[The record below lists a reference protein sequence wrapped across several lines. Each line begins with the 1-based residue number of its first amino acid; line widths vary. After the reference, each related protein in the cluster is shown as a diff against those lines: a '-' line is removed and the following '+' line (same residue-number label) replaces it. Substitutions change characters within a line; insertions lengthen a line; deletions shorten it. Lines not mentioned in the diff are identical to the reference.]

1 MKSLKNIFEGIFDK
15 SNKDNVG
22 KSLNV
27 LFGNKYRIK
36 YQAGMNRTNLK
47 WFNGRVINKITKDME
62 YLNGDNYCYFNHDD
76 QQMKVGKLCNWI
88 EHINLTEWGFL
99 DLSNASDFKEFT
111 EKLKSELVKLGVF
124 NFSSV
129 TPDIRP
135 DIWVGKTNRY
145 GCELVIS
152 ITKNNWNYDNS
163 IQVYYEKID

>member
-1 MKSLKNIFEGIFDK
+1 MKSLKDIFEGIFDK

-99 DLSNASDFKEFT
+99 DLSSASTFKAFT
-111 EKLKSELVKLGVF
+111 EKVKSELDKLGVF
-124 NFSSV
+124 NKDLNLRNKVDPYISV
-129 TPDIRP
+129 VFRNDGSIIMLISRVSWNS
-135 DIWVGKTNRY
+135 DNRI
-145 GCELVIS
+145 EIEFDKL
-152 ITKNNWNYDNS
+152 
-163 IQVYYEKID
+163 